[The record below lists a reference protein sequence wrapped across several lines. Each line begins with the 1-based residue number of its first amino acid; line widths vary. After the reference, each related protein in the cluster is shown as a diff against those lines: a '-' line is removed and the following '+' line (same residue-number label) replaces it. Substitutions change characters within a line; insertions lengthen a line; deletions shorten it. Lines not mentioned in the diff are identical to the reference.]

1 MDNEIGDLVLT
12 LLHSATNTHILH
24 WQSKSYAEH
33 QALGT
38 FYEELPDLVDNLV
51 EAIQGRYDSTLE
63 FPATYHS
70 PADSGKRELQD
81 LSDYF
86 QEKRSVLPQDSE
98 IQNIA
103 DEIQALI
110 DSTLYLLRFP

>member
-38 FYEELPDLVDNLV
+38 FYEALPELVDNLV
-51 EAIQGRYDSTLE
+51 EAIQGRYDTTLD

>member
-33 QALGT
+33 QALGA
-38 FYEELPDLVDNLV
+38 FYEKLPALVDGLV
-51 EAIQGRYDSTLE
+51 EAIQGRYDSTIE
-63 FPATYHS
+63 FPATYHT
-70 PADSGKRELQD
+70 PADTGKRELHD
-81 LSDYF
+81 LSEYF
-86 QEKRSVLPQDSE
+86 EDKRSVLPDDSE

>member
-1 MDNEIGDLVLT
+1 MAHEVGELILT

-33 QALGT
+33 KALGT
-38 FYEELPDLVDNLV
+38 FYEALPDLVDSLV
-51 EAIQGRYDSTLE
+51 EAIQGRYDTTLE
-63 FPATYHS
+63 FPETYHI
-70 PADSGKRELQD
+70 PASTGKRELHD
-81 LSDYF
+81 LSEYF
-86 QEKRSVLPQDSE
+86 EENRKSLPQDSE

>member
-12 LLHSATNTHILH
+12 LLHSSTNAHILH

-33 QALGT
+33 KALGA
-38 FYEELPDLVDNLV
+38 FYEELPGKVDDLV

-63 FPATYHS
+63 FPAEYHS
-70 PADSGKRELQD
+70 PADTGKRELHE
-81 LSDYF
+81 LSEYF
-86 QEKRSVLPQDSE
+86 EEKRKVLPQDSE

-103 DEIQALI
+103 DEIQQLI

>member
-33 QALGT
+33 KALGK
-38 FYEELPDLVDNLV
+38 FYKELPGKVDELV
-51 EAIQGRYDSTLE
+51 EAIQGRYDSTIE
-63 FPATYHS
+63 FPVDYYPPEKT
-70 PADSGKRELQD
+70 GKLELHD
-81 LSDYF
+81 LSEYF
-86 QEKRSVLPQDSE
+86 EEKRKVLPQDSE

>member
-12 LLHSATNTHILH
+12 LLHSSTNAHILH

-33 QALGT
+33 KALGA
-38 FYEELPDLVDNLV
+38 FYEALPDLVDNLV
-51 EAIQGRYDSTLE
+51 EAIQGRYDSTIE
-63 FPATYHS
+63 FPAEYHS
-70 PADSGKRELQD
+70 PADTGKRELHE
-81 LSDYF
+81 LSEYF
-86 QEKRSVLPQDSE
+86 EEKRKVLPQDSE

-103 DEIQALI
+103 DEIQQLI

>member
-1 MDNEIGDLVLT
+1 MYNEIGDLVLT
-12 LLHSATNTHILH
+12 LLHSTTNTHILH

-33 QALGT
+33 KALGK
-38 FYEELPDLVDNLV
+38 FYEKLPDLLDKLV
-51 EAIQGRYDSTLE
+51 EAIQGRYDSTIE
-63 FPATYHS
+63 FPVDYYPPEKT
-70 PADSGKRELQD
+70 GKRELHD
-81 LSDYF
+81 LSEYF
-86 QEKRSVLPQDSE
+86 EEKRKVLPEDSE

>member
-1 MDNEIGDLVLT
+1 MDNEIGDVILT

-33 QALGT
+33 KALGK
-38 FYEELPDLVDNLV
+38 FYKALPAKVDELV
-51 EAIQGRYDSTLE
+51 EAIQGRYDLTIE
-63 FPATYHS
+63 FPATYHT
-70 PADSGKRELQD
+70 PADTGKRELHE
-81 LSDYF
+81 LSEYF
-86 QEKRSVLPQDSE
+86 EEKRKVLPDDSE

>member
-12 LLHSATNTHILH
+12 LLHSSTNAHILH

-33 QALGT
+33 KALGT
-38 FYEELPDLVDNLV
+38 FYEELPGKVDDLV
-51 EAIQGRYDSTLE
+51 EAIQGKMDSTLE
-63 FPATYHS
+63 FPATYHT
-70 PADSGKRELQD
+70 PADTGKRELHE
-81 LSDYF
+81 LSEYF
-86 QEKRSVLPQDSE
+86 EEKRKVLPQDSE

>member
-1 MDNEIGDLVLT
+1 MDNNLGEVILT
-12 LLHSATNTHILH
+12 LLHSSTNAHILH

-38 FYEELPDLVDNLV
+38 FYEKLPELVDSLV
-51 EAIQGRYDSTLE
+51 EAIQGRYDSTIE
-63 FPATYHS
+63 FPATYHI
-70 PADSGKRELQD
+70 PADTGKRELHD
-81 LSDYF
+81 LSEYF
-86 QEKRSVLPQDSE
+86 EESREVLPQDTE

>member
-1 MDNEIGDLVLT
+1 
-12 LLHSATNTHILH
+12 LH

-33 QALGT
+33 QALGK
-38 FYEELPDLVDNLV
+38 FYEELPGKVDELV
-51 EAIQGRYDSTLE
+51 EAIQGKYDSTIE

-70 PADSGKRELQD
+70 PASTGKRELHE
-81 LSDYF
+81 LSEYF
-86 QEKRSVLPQDSE
+86 EEKRSVLPQDSE

>member
-1 MDNEIGDLVLT
+1 MDKEVGDLILT

-33 QALGT
+33 KALGK
-38 FYEELPDLVDNLV
+38 FYEKLPDKIDDLV
-51 EAIQGRYDSTLE
+51 EAIQGRYDITIE
-63 FPATYHS
+63 FPATYHTPS
-70 PADSGKRELQD
+70 DSGKRELQE
-81 LSDYF
+81 LSEYF
-86 QEKRSVLPQDSE
+86 EEQRKVLPQDSE

-110 DSTLYLLRFP
+110 DSTLYLLRLS

>member
-1 MDNEIGDLVLT
+1 MDNEIGDLFLT

-33 QALGT
+33 KALGK
-38 FYEELPDLVDNLV
+38 FYKALPGKVDELV
-51 EAIQGRYDSTLE
+51 EAIQGRYDSTIE
-63 FPATYHS
+63 FPATYHT
-70 PADSGKRELQD
+70 PASTGKRELHE
-81 LSDYF
+81 LSEYF
-86 QEKRSVLPQDSE
+86 EEKRKVLPQDSE

>member
-1 MDNEIGDLVLT
+1 MDSKIGDLVLT

-33 QALGT
+33 QALGA
-38 FYEELPDLVDNLV
+38 FYEALPAKVDELV

-63 FPATYHS
+63 FPATYPT
-70 PADSGKRELQD
+70 PASTGKRELHE
-81 LSDYF
+81 LSEYF
-86 QEKRSVLPQDSE
+86 EETRSVLPQDSE

>member
-33 QALGT
+33 KALGT
-38 FYEELPDLVDNLV
+38 FYEELPGLVDDLV
-51 EAIQGRYDSTLE
+51 EAIQGKYNSTLK
-63 FPATYHS
+63 FPAIYHVS
-70 PADSGKRELQD
+70 ADSGKKELHD
-81 LSDYF
+81 LSEYF

-103 DEIQALI
+103 DEIQQLI

>member
-33 QALGT
+33 QALGA
-38 FYEELPDLVDNLV
+38 FYEALPGKVDELV
-51 EAIQGRYDSTLE
+51 EAIQGRYDSTIE
-63 FPATYHS
+63 FPATYHT
-70 PADSGKRELQD
+70 PADTGKLELSD
-81 LSDYF
+81 LSEYF
-86 QEKRSVLPQDSE
+86 EESREVLPQDTE

>member
-24 WQSKSYAEH
+24 WQTKSYAQH
-33 QALGT
+33 KALQT
-38 FYEELPDLVDNLV
+38 FYEELPGKVDDLVK
-51 EAIQGRYDSTLE
+51 AIQGKFDSTLE
-63 FPATYHS
+63 FPATYHT
-70 PADSGKRELQD
+70 PAETGKRELHD
-81 LSDYF
+81 LSEYF
-86 QEKRSVLPQDSE
+86 EEKRKVLPQDSE

>member
-24 WQSKSYAEH
+24 WQTKSYAEH

-38 FYEELPDLVDNLV
+38 FYEELPELVDSLV
-51 EAIQGRYDSTLE
+51 EAIQGRYDTTLD

-81 LSDYF
+81 LSDHF

>member
-38 FYEELPDLVDNLV
+38 FYEELPDLVDKLV
-51 EAIQGRYDSTLE
+51 EAIQGRYDSTLD

>member
-33 QALGT
+33 QALGA
-38 FYEELPDLVDNLV
+38 FYEALPGKVDELV
-51 EAIQGRYDSTLE
+51 EAIQGRYDSTIE
-63 FPATYHS
+63 FPANYHS
-70 PADSGKRELQD
+70 PSNSGKRELHE
-81 LSDYF
+81 LSEYF
-86 QEKRSVLPQDSE
+86 EEQRKVLPQDSE

>member
-12 LLHSATNTHILH
+12 LLHSSTNTHILH

-33 QALGT
+33 KALGT
-38 FYEELPDLVDNLV
+38 FYEELPGKVDDLV
-51 EAIQGRYDSTLE
+51 EAIQGKFDSTLE
-63 FPATYHS
+63 FPATYHT
-70 PADSGKRELQD
+70 PADTGKRELHE
-81 LSDYF
+81 LSEYF
-86 QEKRSVLPQDSE
+86 EEKRKVLPNDSE

-103 DEIQALI
+103 DEIQQLI